1 MLNVKLAGAK
11 EMVRKTRRSF
21 VLVFFVIF
29 FFCFGVQSFAFWTF
43 PIMAICKNEE
53 RKIFVRIRI
62 DWEGKKVEEEGKD
75 TYPAR
80 ESKLIMTF
88 PTNEMP

>member
-29 FFCFGVQSFAFWTF
+29 FFFLLWGSVF
-43 PIMAICKNEE
+43 
-53 RKIFVRIRI
+53 RILNVS
-62 DWEGKKVEEEGKD
+62 DYGD
-75 TYPAR
+75 
-80 ESKLIMTF
+80 L
-88 PTNEMP
+88 